1 VEHSRLISVDMFVVF
16 FCLLVLYFSVGILR
30 RGRWVDFLLA
40 GVAGGLVVAFKY
52 PGVLVAVIPV
62 AAVLFR
68 RGWRGLLELKLYA
81 GLALIPLVFLLT
93 TPYALLDSQKF
104 LADALY
110 ESSHYAT
117 GHPGM
122 EGNSP
127 TWYLGFLF
135 QTEGFVALLAVV
147 ELLRALVRR
156 ERTSLLVGVFP
167 AVYFVFIGSFEVR
180 NDRTILP
187 MLAFLALLAAHL
199 LALVARRIRAVS
211 TPSARWLAWTGYGLL
226 VLALL
231 AVPAYGSVEASS
243 ALAQDDGRA
252 QARVWIEQNI
262 PPGAKVVCALCRSG
276 TLRDPGSP
284 STYRPPGA
292 VVLRQRLRLSG
303 VQRRLV
309 WPLLRRP
316 GALRHRH

>member
-1 VEHSRLISVDMFVVF
+1 
-16 FCLLVLYFSVGILR
+16 
-30 RGRWVDFLLA
+30 
-40 GVAGGLVVAFKY
+40 
-52 PGVLVAVIPV
+52 VAVIPV

-68 RGWRGLLELKLYA
+68 RGWRGLLEPKLYA

-93 TPYALLDSQKF
+93 TPYAVLDSQKF

-199 LALVARRIRAVS
+199 LALVAGRIRAVS
-211 TPSARWLAWTGYGLL
+211 APPARWLAWTGYGLL

-243 ALAQDDGRA
+243 ALARDDGRA

-262 PPGAKVVCALCRSG
+262 PPGAKVALESYAPFVDPARYEIQGLHQLIDHPAQWYFDNGFDYLVFSEGWYGRFYADPARYG
-276 TLRDPGSP
+276 TAIGLYEALFAAFEEEQSFPDPGLDVRVFRVP
-284 STYRPPGA
+284 
-292 VVLRQRLRLSG
+292 QD
-303 VQRRLV
+303 
-309 WPLLRRP
+309 
-316 GALRHRH
+316 